1 MYVNS
6 ADLRV
11 KADRVSSTGVIR
23 MCIPI
28 YSVPLIQC
36 YFNTI
41 NNRYVVFFE
50 ANKIGKNGEILC
62 ED

>member
-28 YSVPLIQC
+28 YSVPLIQ
-36 YFNTI
+36 YYYNTV
-41 NNRYVVFFE
+41 NNRYVVFFGV
-50 ANKIGKNGEILC
+50 NKIGKNRKILC